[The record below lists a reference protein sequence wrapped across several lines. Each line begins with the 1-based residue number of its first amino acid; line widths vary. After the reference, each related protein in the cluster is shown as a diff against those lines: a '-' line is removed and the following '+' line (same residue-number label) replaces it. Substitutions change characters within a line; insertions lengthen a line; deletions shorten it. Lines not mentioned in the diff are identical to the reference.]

1 MNPGKL
7 WDKYNGKSN
16 FVVHG
21 NSGVQMTF
29 ANGYTIS
36 IQWKPSSYS
45 QHHDFNQTKN
55 ILMSKWWKQPS
66 TKKHLEEGWSSDSAE
81 VAVGDANNKWYHPHT
96 LKLDDPQGDVAG
108 WQSTDDVA
116 TIISKVQSIKV

>member
-1 MNPGKL
+1 MTPGKL

-21 NSGVQMTF
+21 NTGVQMTV

-36 IQWKPSSYS
+36 IQWNPSSDS
-45 QHHDFNQTKN
+45 QHHDFNMTKKSN
-55 ILMSKWWKQPS
+55 WWTQPS

-81 VAVGDANNKWYHPHT
+81 VAVWDANDKWYNPHS
-96 LKLDDPQGDVAG
+96 LKLDDPNGDVAG

-116 TIISKVQSIKV
+116 TIISKVQSIKA

>member
-1 MNPGKL
+1 
-7 WDKYNGKSN
+7 
-16 FVVHG
+16 
-21 NSGVQMTF
+21 MTF

-36 IQWKPSSYS
+36 IQWKPSTYS

-55 ILMSKWWKQPS
+55 ILMSKWFDQPS
-66 TKKHLEEGWSSDSAE
+66 TKKHLDEGWASNTAE
-81 VAVGDANNKWYHPHT
+81 VAVWDSNDKWYNPHT